1 MKWEISLL
9 FRVSSNRILQRSAP
23 KPSPPRS
30 STSSKQFRNSV
41 GGQFEESQGGR
52 AGIGLTSSFL
62 SLLCLLPVAAGVV
75 LGVGLPHMM
84 VVVVLNCLVAAV
96 AAVGPA
102 LGGLGDIEVR
112 VENGGFFIKY

>member
-1 MKWEISLL
+1 MKWEILLL
-9 FRVSSNRILQRSAP
+9 FRVSSNQILQRSAP

-41 GGQFEESQGGR
+41 GSQFEESQVGK
-52 AGIGLTSSFL
+52 AGIGFTSSYL
-62 SLLCLLPVAAGVV
+62 SLLCLLPVAVDVV
-75 LGVGLPHMM
+75 LGVRLPLMM
-84 VVVVLNCLVAAV
+84 VVAVFNCLVAAV

-102 LGGLGDIEVR
+102 LSGLGDMKVR